1 MTVRVDSSA
10 TPQKQSMNV
19 WSVSAL
25 GIGSMVGAGIFALLG
40 QAALMAGKEVYL
52 SFFIGGVTAL
62 LSGYSYARLAARY
75 PTSGGIM
82 DYFNRAFPSR
92 IASGALSII
101 YLATLVVTVAMIA
114 KTFGAY
120 ANRLLLGDASPH
132 VFTDVF
138 ASAIVIVLVVLNT
151 MGSAAVGRA
160 EVALVAI
167 KLTIL
172 VVLMLAGLPGIQPH
186 MLTSGV
192 GVGPAT
198 LLASVGLTF
207 FAYAG
212 FGMMANA
219 AGEVARPEKTI
230 PRAIFLAI
238 GLVIVL
244 YVGLSLVVL
253 GNVSATDLSRFAD
266 TAVAEAARPVLGHA
280 GFVIVSIGALLA
292 TASAINAT
300 LFSALRIS
308 KGLAA
313 ERQLPEIFGRPSW
326 GQGTQGQ
333 GTQGMV
339 WAAVAMLA
347 MVNLLDLGAI
357 ANIAGANFLI
367 SYLAVFVAHWRLR
380 REAGGSSLLI
390 VCGFTLMTVVLVAFV
405 ASLLKTQPVAIA
417 LTLFVLL
424 TSAAVEALLQR
435 RRATP

>member
-1 MTVRVDSSA
+1 MTVRVDSPA
-10 TPQKQSMNV
+10 TQKKQSMNV

-40 QAALMAGKEVYL
+40 QAALMAGKDVYL
-52 SFFIGGVTAL
+52 SFLIGGVTAL
-62 LSGYSYARLAARY
+62 LSGYSYARLAARF

-101 YLATLVVTVAMIA
+101 YLVTLIVTVAMIA

-138 ASAIVIVLVVLNT
+138 ASGIVILLVVLNMT
-151 MGSAAVGRA
+151 GSAAVGRA

-172 VVLMLAGLPGIQPH
+172 VVLMLAGLPGIQPR
-186 MLTSGV
+186 MLTDGV
-192 GVGPAT
+192 GVDAAT

-238 GLVIVL
+238 GVVIVL
-244 YVGLSLVVL
+244 YVGLSIVVL
-253 GNVSATDLSRFAD
+253 GTVSASDLARFAD

-313 ERQLPEIFGRPSW
+313 ERQLPEIFGRKSW
-326 GQGTQGQ
+326 GE

-339 WAAVAMLA
+339 WAAVAILT

-390 VCGFTLMTVVLVAFV
+390 ICGFMLMTVVLVAFV
-405 ASLLKTQPVAIA
+405 ASLLKTQPLAIA
-417 LTLFVLL
+417 LTLLVLL

>member
-1 MTVRVDSSA
+1 MTAPLELSA
-10 TPQKQSMNV
+10 AALQKQSMNV

-40 QAALMAGKEVYL
+40 QAALMAGKDVYL
-52 SFFIGGVTAL
+52 SFLIGGVTAL
-62 LSGYSYARLAARY
+62 LSGHSYARLAARY

-101 YLATLVVTVAMIA
+101 YLVTLIVTVAMIA

-132 VFTDVF
+132 FFADVF
-138 ASAIVIVLVVLNT
+138 ASAIVILLVVLNMT
-151 MGSAAVGRA
+151 GSAAVGLA

-172 VVLMLAGLPGIQPH
+172 VVLMLAGLPSIQPQ

-219 AGEVARPEKTI
+219 AEEVARPEKTI
-230 PRAIFLAI
+230 PRAIFIAI
-238 GLVIVL
+238 SLVIVL
-244 YVGLSLVVL
+244 YVGLALVVL

-280 GFVIVSIGALLA
+280 GYVIVSIGALLA

-300 LFSALRIS
+300 LFSALHIS

-313 ERQLPEIFGRPSW
+313 ERQLPEIFGRSNW
-326 GQGTQGQ
+326 GQ

-339 WAAVAMLA
+339 WAAVAMLV

-390 VCGFTLMTVVLVAFV
+390 ACGFTLMTVVLVAFV

-417 LTLFVLL
+417 LTLLVLL
-424 TSAAVEALLQR
+424 ASAAVEGLLQR
-435 RRATP
+435 RATP

>member
-1 MTVRVDSSA
+1 MSA
-10 TPQKQSMNV
+10 RADTPATQQKQSMNV

-40 QAALMAGKEVYL
+40 QAALMAGKDVYL
-52 SFFIGGVTAL
+52 SFLIGGVTAL

-92 IASGALSII
+92 IASGALSIV
-101 YLATLVVTVAMIA
+101 YLVTLIVTVAMIA

-120 ANRLLLGDASPH
+120 ANRLMLGDASPH
-132 VFTDVF
+132 VFTNVF
-138 ASAIVIVLVVLNT
+138 ASAIVIVLVALN
-151 MGSAAVGRA
+151 MIGSEAVGRA

-172 VVLMLAGLPGIQPH
+172 VVLMLAGLPGIQPR
-186 MLTSGV
+186 MLTGGV
-192 GVGPAT
+192 GVDAAT

-219 AGEVARPEKTI
+219 AGEVAAPEKTI

-253 GNVSATDLSRFAD
+253 GNVSATDLARFAD

-313 ERQLPEIFGRPSW
+313 ERQLPEIFGRSSW
-326 GQGTQGQ
+326 GQ

-339 WAAVAMLA
+339 WAAAAMLA

-380 REAGGSSLLI
+380 RDAGGSSLLI
-390 VCGFTLMTVVLVAFV
+390 VAGFTLMAVVLAAFV
-405 ASLLKTQPVAIA
+405 ASLWKTQPVAIA
-417 LTLFVLL
+417 LTLLVLL
-424 TSAAVEALLQR
+424 ASAAVEGLLQR

>member
-1 MTVRVDSSA
+1 
-10 TPQKQSMNV
+10 
-19 WSVSAL
+19 
-25 GIGSMVGAGIFALLG
+25 
-40 QAALMAGKEVYL
+40 
-52 SFFIGGVTAL
+52 
-62 LSGYSYARLAARY
+62 
-75 PTSGGIM
+75 
-82 DYFNRAFPSR
+82 
-92 IASGALSII
+92 
-101 YLATLVVTVAMIA
+101 MIA

-138 ASAIVIVLVVLNT
+138 ASAIVILLVVLNMT
-151 MGSAAVGRA
+151 GSAAVGLA
-160 EVALVAI
+160 EVVLVAI

-172 VVLMLAGLPGIQPH
+172 VVLMLAGLPGIQPQ

-192 GVGPAT
+192 GVSPAT

-230 PRAIFLAI
+230 PCAIFIAI
-238 GLVIVL
+238 GVVIVL
-244 YVGLSLVVL
+244 YVGLALVVL
-253 GNVSATDLSRFAD
+253 GNVSTTDLSRFAD

-280 GFVIVSIGALLA
+280 GYVIVSIGALLA

-300 LFSALRIS
+300 LFSALHIS

-339 WAAVAMLA
+339 WAAVAMLV

-390 VCGFTLMTVVLVAFV
+390 VCGFTLMAVVLVAFV

-417 LTLFVLL
+417 LTLLVLL
-424 TSAAVEALLQR
+424 ASAAVEGLLQR
-435 RRATP
+435 RRPTP

>member
-1 MTVRVDSSA
+1 MSVPVGSPA
-10 TPQKQSMNV
+10 TPHKQSMNV

-40 QAALMAGKEVYL
+40 QAALMAGKDVYL
-52 SFFIGGVTAL
+52 SFLIGGVTAL
-62 LSGYSYARLAARY
+62 LSGYSYARLAARF

-101 YLATLVVTVAMIA
+101 YLVTLIVTVAMIA

-138 ASAIVIVLVVLNT
+138 GSAIVILLVALNMT
-151 MGSAAVGRA
+151 GSAAVGRA

-172 VVLMLAGLPGIQPH
+172 VVLMLAGLPGVQPQ
-186 MLTSGV
+186 MLTGGV

-219 AGEVARPEKTI
+219 AGDVTRPEKTI

-238 GLVIVL
+238 GVVIVL
-244 YVGLSLVVL
+244 YVGLSIVVL
-253 GNVSATDLSRFAD
+253 GNVSASDLARFAD
-266 TAVAEAARPVLGHA
+266 TAVAEAARPVLGHM

-300 LFSALRIS
+300 LFSAQQIS
-308 KGLAA
+308 KGLAGA
-313 ERQLPEIFGRPSW
+313 RQLPEVFGRKSW
-326 GQGTQGQ
+326 GE

-339 WAAVAMLA
+339 WAAVAILA

-380 REAGGSSLLI
+380 REAGGSSALI
-390 VCGFTLMTVVLVAFV
+390 GCGFALMTVVLVAFV

-417 LTLFVLL
+417 LTLLVLL
-424 TSAAVEALLQR
+424 ASAAVEALLQR
-435 RRATP
+435 RRATA